1 MAHQNKDNLVIYG
14 IHPVE
19 EALGNPDNVEKIF
32 VKDDIAAQ
40 GIKEI
45 IKKSRGLKIP
55 CFVVPS
61 QKLDRIS
68 NTRNHQGVVAYI
80 SPVAYGDIEN
90 LIPDIIEKG
99 ESPKIMVLDGV
110 TDVRNFGAIARTA
123 LFLGFHALVIPARGN
138 ARFNDEAVK
147 ASAGALLKIP
157 VCRTHVLKQAVFF
170 MKHSGLR
177 IVGASEKAE
186 KPVWDCDLSA
196 PIALVMGS
204 EDEGISHSILKLCDE
219 HIQIPRS
226 GDLDSLNVSVAA
238 GILAYEVFK
247 QSQ

>member
-19 EALGNPDNVEKIF
+19 EALENPDNVEKVF
-32 VKDDIAAQ
+32 VKDDISGQ
-40 GIKEI
+40 GIKEL

-55 CFVVPS
+55 CFIVPA
-61 QKLDRIS
+61 QKLDRIAG
-68 NTRNHQGVVAYI
+68 TRNHQGVVAYI
-80 SPVAYGDIEN
+80 SPVSYGDIEN
-90 LIPDIIEKG
+90 LIPSIIEQG
-99 ESPKIMVLDGV
+99 IAPKIMVLDSV

-177 IVGASEKAE
+177 IIGASEKGDKLA
-186 KPVWDCDLSA
+186 WQSDLSA
-196 PIALVMGS
+196 PVALVMGA
-204 EDEGISHSILKLCDE
+204 EDEGISSSILKLCDE
-219 HIQIPRS
+219 LVQIPRS